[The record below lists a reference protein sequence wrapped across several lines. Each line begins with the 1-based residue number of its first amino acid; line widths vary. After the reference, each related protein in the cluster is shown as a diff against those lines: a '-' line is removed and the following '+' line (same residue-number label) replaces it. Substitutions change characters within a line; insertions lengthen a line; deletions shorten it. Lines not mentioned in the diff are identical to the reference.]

1 MVPRTMI
8 TFMIATI
15 TMIIIIIIIVIIIAR
30 IATMIETKLF
40 REMPNH
46 DHHDQDDHLDPNS
59 NDWTAWF

>member
-8 TFMIATI
+8 TFIIATI

-40 REMPNH
+40 RE
-46 DHHDQDDHLDPNS
+46 LS
-59 NDWTAWF
+59 IYFFFI